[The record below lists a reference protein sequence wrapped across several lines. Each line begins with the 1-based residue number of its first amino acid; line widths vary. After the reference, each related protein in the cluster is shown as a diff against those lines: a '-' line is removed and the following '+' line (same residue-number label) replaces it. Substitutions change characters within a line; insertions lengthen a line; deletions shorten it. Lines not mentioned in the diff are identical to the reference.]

1 MGGSGA
7 DDAWRGDV
15 FSQDAEQESALADR
29 RQRPM
34 EVDSARYY
42 ETGRA
47 GVAVGKDG
55 MPVMVGD
62 PPVGPEPGLTHENL
76 VCTDGPGRAECEHY
90 VAVVLP
96 ADGVARGFGELR
108 QIRRFCKRLS
118 TAVELFEIT
127 GNIYGCTAR
136 SPQDLV
142 SLRVIRD
149 FETKQREAAAEQAET
164 NLKTDL

>member
-1 MGGSGA
+1 MGGDGQGEDRLPETSA
-7 DDAWRGDV
+7 D
-15 FSQDAEQESALADR
+15 ESPEVADR

-34 EVDSARYY
+34 EVDSSRYF

-47 GVAVGKDG
+47 LVGVGPDG

-62 PPVGPEPGLTHENL
+62 PPAPPEPGLTERNL
-76 VCTDGPGRAECEHY
+76 VCIAGPGRPECQHY
-90 VAVVLP
+90 VALVLP
-96 ADGVARGFGELR
+96 ADGVAKGFGELR

-136 SPQDLV
+136 SPQDVV
-142 SLRVIRD
+142 SLRVIQD
-149 FETKQREAAAEQAET
+149 FEQRQREMTAEQSES
-164 NLKTDL
+164 NVSVDL